1 LIDRRTFLFTPLA
14 LLAADRK
21 PNVVLIVAPG
31 WRGQATPWA
40 NHPDVQA
47 PNLAKFASEAVVF
60 PRAYCADPE
69 SGPARGAIDT
79 GRYPHLNG
87 AIRDGVPLRTEEV
100 TIEAVL
106 RAGGYQ
112 VSPKEPFFL
121 EVTLRAPLEWKSAD
135 ASKIHLRDNVPVET
149 ADKARENLA
158 KTYGLYSIL
167 DEQLGKTLATLE
179 HPENTIV
186 IFTSDCGAQIGS
198 HGIEGNGVPYEE
210 SVCVPLAIRYPHV
223 LAPGFSELLVSHV
236 DLMPTLL
243 GLCGEPALDGI
254 QGRDL
259 SPLLTGQKGDR
270 PESIYAEGKIGERD
284 EWRMLVQGLDKLVI
298 NESGEV
304 SQLYNLANDPYELKN
319 LAHDS
324 GVQLKRDQ
332 LLATLRASR
341 QHLLDF
347 KRR

>member
-1 LIDRRTFLFTPLA
+1 MIDRRTFLFTPLA
-14 LLAADRK
+14 LVAADRK
-21 PNVVLIVAPG
+21 PNVALIVAPG

-40 NHPDVQA
+40 NDPDLHA
-47 PNLAKFASEAVVF
+47 PNLAKFAEEALVF
-60 PRAYCADPE
+60 PHAYCADPQ
-69 SGPARGAIDT
+69 SGPARAAIVT

-100 TIEAVL
+100 TLEAVL
-106 RAGGYQ
+106 RAGGYHA
-112 VSPKEPFFL
+112 SPSEPFFL
-121 EVTLRAPLEWKSAD
+121 ETTLRAPLEWKAAD
-135 ASKIHLRDNVPVET
+135 ASKLHLRDNVPLEGAET
-149 ADKARENLA
+149 ARESLA

-167 DEQLGKTLATLE
+167 DEQLGKTLAALD

-186 IFTSDCGAQIGS
+186 VFTSDCGAEIGS
-198 HGIEGNGVPYEE
+198 HGIEGNGVPFEE
-210 SVCVPLAIRYPHV
+210 SVRIPLAIRYPHV
-223 LAPGFSELLVSHV
+223 FTPGVSELLISQV

-243 GLCGEPALDGI
+243 GLCGEPAFEGI

-304 SQLYNLANDPYELKN
+304 AQLYNLANDPYELTN

-341 QHLLDF
+341 QRLLDF